1 MVGEMSCSALDCDLN
16 TDDTVP
22 SEAAL
27 SDKIALLHLHSD
39 SVHRNTDSS
48 VKPIAGKRAR
58 PTIFENVSKQN
69 VGQDLIKQMGDINS
83 DGEKCY
89 QSEEQLSVIDEN
101 DPIYSTQDK
110 TQNHME
116 SFTLEDS
123 ADISNKTVVVTKD
136 INSHQTVLGL
146 KRFAE
151 EQHGRKRRKLDEI
164 KIDTREFKCN
174 YCMST
179 SMSRNETLQSHI
191 QRFHSNLSQVSFV
204 SSMPKSSNP
213 SCGNQ
218 GVVFQSP
225 LDTDFPTENIELSDI
240 LGNSKWVLTSQ
251 DKQALLNLDNED
263 MRVINEIGLNG
274 MD

>member
-39 SVHRNTDSS
+39 SVQRNTDSS
-48 VKPIAGKRAR
+48 VKPNAGKRAR
-58 PTIFENVSKQN
+58 PTIIEHFSKQN
-69 VGQDLIKQMGDINS
+69 VGQYQIKQMGDINS
-83 DGEKCY
+83 DSEKSY
-89 QSEEQLSVIDEN
+89 QNEEQLSVIDES

-110 TQNHME
+110 TQNHMD
-116 SFTLEDS
+116 SSTLEDN
-123 ADISNKTVVVTKD
+123 ADIATKTVVVTKA
-136 INSHQTVLGL
+136 INSHQTALGL

-164 KIDTREFKCN
+164 KKDAREFKCN

-191 QRFHSNLSQVSFV
+191 QRFHSNLPQVSIV
-204 SSMPKSSNP
+204 SSMPRSSDP

-218 GVVFQSP
+218 GFVSQSP
-225 LDTDFPTENIELSDI
+225 LDTAFFTESIELSDI
-240 LGNSKWVLTSQ
+240 LGKSKWVLTSQ

-263 MRVINEIGLNG
+263 IRVINEIGLN
-274 MD
+274 